1 MPTHLVLEDL
11 RLARDPERV
20 LTLFRKLAY
29 RVEPEPVP
37 LDPTDLEF
45 PDRAGIHRC
54 FLIADHPQPPGLQVF
69 LFELDDTR
77 MANLRLLARDLLAR
91 PGHYLFVVAPGTPPY
106 ARLVFVHPRRVG
118 DGRVGIRKL
127 VLDPAHPTRHDL
139 DVLEG
144 IAADGLA
151 DDPDGLYLR
160 QAEAFDVERL
170 TNRFYRAYADLFRRT
185 VERVRKTNRGHRVLA
200 TPEGARLFTQRLLHR
215 LLFLYFLQRK
225 GWLAG
230 DPRFLTSWYRR
241 VIRAD
246 PPGNVWRDLLRPL
259 FFETL
264 NRRRLNDASPWG
276 EIPYLNGRLFE
287 PVPPDTDETVFLPN
301 DLFDPRDLEGL
312 LGFLN
317 GYNFTVAEDTPL
329 EQEVALDPE
338 LLGKVFE
345 NLLEEA
351 ERGQTGTFYTPRPIV
366 HYLARRALWLYLKE
380 QTGLPDDRLAAIFA
394 ADEGEDAAVL
404 RPYEADKIEHAL
416 DRLRVLDPAVG
427 SGAFLMGMLH
437 ELVALRRACYRARGV
452 EVPRGSSL
460 VAKWKRE
467 FIAHSLYG
475 VDIKPEAV
483 EIARLR
489 LWLSLVV
496 DLARDQVEPLPN
508 LDYKLMVG
516 DSLLETVDG
525 EPILTELPAGGDSL
539 PGVYVEP
546 VQLGLGMG
554 EADRARADLVA
565 LKERYFA
572 AEEKAERD
580 RLRAQ
585 IEAQERAV
593 VLAALEEKLADIDT
607 RMQRLVARGSQVNWR
622 GMRREKRELERLAQR
637 KARLTDLAAR
647 VRAGEPLPLFLY
659 RLHFYE
665 VFRDRGGFDIVLAN
679 PPYVRMEHIK
689 EQKAEF
695 RRAYP
700 QVYDGRAD
708 LYVYFYARGLDLL
721 RSGGV
726 LAYVSSNKFMRARY
740 GAGLRR
746 YLAEETAMEEVVDF
760 GDLPVFAA
768 TAYPCLVVTRKGKPP
783 KDRTPRV
790 LTVDDLEMLER
801 LEEEVP
807 RRAWP
812 LPQVA
817 LRSEGWTLERPE
829 VVRLVEKLRAVGSP
843 LGKVIGGQIYYGIK
857 TGLNEAFVINEATR
871 QRLIEED
878 PRSAEIIKPWLRG
891 RDVKRWH
898 IDWAGLYVIFTY
910 HGVDIDR
917 YPAIRAYL
925 EPFRERLERR
935 ATSAH
940 HAWYELQQPQMGI
953 YPEFEKPKIVWPD
966 IALRPTFAFDSDRF
980 FPDCTLF
987 TVPTANYYI
996 LGILNS
1002 AASESFY
1009 RQVSST
1015 IQQSF
1020 IRFKTQYVRQI
1031 PIPDAPPAERAAIEG
1046 LVRRLLA
1053 LRGEG
1058 EEAAALERE
1067 LNERVYRLFGLTKE
1081 EIRLIEERLGRQ

>member
-1 MPTHLVLEDL
+1 MAERHLALEDL
-11 RLARDPERV
+11 RLARDPEHV

-37 LDPTDLEF
+37 LNPTDLEF

-54 FLIADHPQPPGLQVF
+54 FLLADHPQPPGLQVF

-91 PGHYLFVVAPGTPPY
+91 PGHYLFVAAPGKPLYP
-106 ARLVFVHPRRVG
+106 RLVFVHPRRVG

-170 TNRFYRAYADLFRRT
+170 TNRFYRAYADLFHRT
-185 VERVRKTNRGHRVLA
+185 LERVQEANRAHPVLA
-200 TPEGARLFTQRLLHR
+200 TPEGARAFTQRLLHR

-230 DPRFLTSWYRR
+230 DPRFLTTWCIRT
-241 VIRAD
+241 IRAD

-287 PVPPDTDETVFLPN
+287 PVPPDTDDSVFLPN
-301 DLFDPRDLEGL
+301 DLFDPRDPEGL

-351 ERGQTGTFYTPRPIV
+351 ERGQTGTFYTPRSIV

-380 QTGLPDDRLAAIFA
+380 QTGLPDDRLKVAFSEDEGGDA
-394 ADEGEDAAVL
+394 ADPVAPL
-404 RPYEADKIEHAL
+404 RPHEADRIERAL
-416 DRLRVLDPAVG
+416 DEVRVLDPAVG

-546 VQLGLGMG
+546 VQLGLEMG

-593 VLAALEEKLADIDT
+593 VLAALEEKLADVDT
-607 RMQRLVARGSQVNWR
+607 RIQRLVARGSQINWR

-647 VRAGEPLPLFLY
+647 VRAGEPLPFFLY

-665 VFRDRGGFDIVLAN
+665 VFRDKGGFDIVLAN

-721 RSGGV
+721 RPGGV
-726 LAYVSSNKFMRARY
+726 LAYISSNKFMRARY

-746 YLAEETAMEEVVDF
+746 FLTEETTLEEVIDF
-760 GDLPVFAA
+760 GDLPVFDA
-768 TAYPCLVVTRKGKPP
+768 TAYPCLVVTRKRKPP
-783 KDRTPRV
+783 KDCTPRA

-817 LRSEGWTLERPE
+817 LRPDGWTLERPE
-829 VVRLVEKLRAVGSP
+829 VLRLVEKLRAAGQP
-843 LGKVIGGQIYYGIK
+843 LEEVIKERFYRGIV
-857 TGLNEAFVINEATR
+857 TGLNEAFVIDEATR
-871 QRLIEED
+871 QRLVAED
-878 PRSAEIIKPWLRG
+878 PHSAEIIKPWLRG
-891 RDVKRWH
+891 RDVKRWRVN
-898 IDWAGLYVIFTY
+898 WAGLYVIFTY
-910 HGVDIDR
+910 HGVDIER

-953 YPEFEKPKIVWPD
+953 YPEFEKPKIVYPEF
-966 IALRPTFAFDSDRF
+966 APAPTFSYDTGGKYYVANK
-980 FPDCTLF
+980 LY
-987 TVPTANYYI
+987 VIPTDALWL
-996 LGILNS
+996 LGVLNS
-1002 AASESFY
+1002 RVVAFLLPHICSLIRGNY
-1009 RQVSST
+1009 
-1015 IQQSF
+1015 IQ
-1020 IRFKTQYVRQI
+1020 
-1031 PIPDAPPAERAAIEG
+1031 D
-1046 LVRRLLA
+1046 
-1053 LRGEG
+1053 LRS
-1058 EEAAALERE
+1058 
-1067 LNERVYRLFGLTKE
+1067 
-1081 EIRLIEERLGRQ
+1081 